1 MINKIDYLSSLPT
14 KRLLAIL
21 KKINALLP
29 GYVEDYWNGESR
41 TWRDDYGDLRT
52 CSHMCIR
59 VTEKGGIVN
68 KLYVNKDDV
77 KLILKNREHIKRFKR

>member
-29 GYVEDYWNGESR
+29 GYVNDYWDGETR
-41 TWRDDYGDLRT
+41 TWLDDYGDLRT

-59 VTEKGGIVN
+59 VMEKGGIVN
-68 KLYVNKDDV
+68 RLYVNKDDV
-77 KLILKNREHIKRFKR
+77 KSILKNREHIKRSRK

>member
-1 MINKIDYLSSLPT
+1 MIDKIEYLKSLST

-21 KKINALLP
+21 KKINTLLP
-29 GYVEDYWNGESR
+29 GYVEDYWDGETR
-41 TWRDDYGDLRT
+41 TWWDDYGDLRT

-59 VTEKGGIVN
+59 VMEKGGIVN

>member
-14 KRLLAIL
+14 KRLLSIL

-29 GYVEDYWNGESR
+29 GYVEDYWDGESR

-59 VTEKGGIVN
+59 VMEKGGIVN
-68 KLYVNKDDV
+68 KLYVSKDDV
-77 KLILKNREHIKRFKR
+77 KSILKNREHIKRFKR

>member
-29 GYVEDYWNGESR
+29 EYVGDYWDGETR
-41 TWRDDYGDLRT
+41 TWLDDYGDLRT

-59 VTEKGGIVN
+59 VMEKGGIVN
-68 KLYVNKDDV
+68 RLYVNKDDV
-77 KLILKNREHIKRFKR
+77 KSILKNREHIKRYRR

>member
-29 GYVEDYWNGESR
+29 GYVDDYWGGETR
-41 TWRDDYGDLRT
+41 TWLDDYGDLRT

-59 VTEKGGIVN
+59 VMEKGGVVN
-68 KLYVNKDDV
+68 RLYVNKDDV
-77 KLILKNREHIKRFKR
+77 KSILKNREHINKFKR

>member
-14 KRLLAIL
+14 KRLLSIL

-29 GYVEDYWNGESR
+29 GYVEDYWDGESR

-59 VTEKGGIVN
+59 VMEKGGIVN
-68 KLYVNKDDV
+68 KLYVSKDDV
-77 KLILKNREHIKRFKR
+77 KSILKNREHIKRYKR